1 MIRLNKKLTKKTIL
15 AGAIIAGVAAIPITG
30 VLAYEIFNNKNVET
44 ATVAQY
50 LKGNSVDSN
59 VTKMNKP
66 EMNGEQPPELPDGE
80 KPEMNGE
87 QLPEL
92 LDGEKP
98 EMNGEQPPELPDG
111 EKPEMNGEQ
120 PPELPDGEK
129 PEMNGEQPP
138 ELPDGEKLEMNGEQP
153 PELPDGE
160 KPEMNG
166 EQPSKLPDGTMPE
179 ITNNQQNNDQGF
191 FEMLKNLPSNF
202 VNWLKD
208 LFNKK

>member
-1 MIRLNKKLTKKTIL
+1 MNKKITKKTFL
-15 AGAIIAGVAAIPITG
+15 TGAIIAGVAAIPITG
-30 VLAYEIFNNKNVET
+30 VLAYENVNNKNVET
-44 ATVAQY
+44 APVAQY

-59 VTKMNKP
+59 VTKINKP
-66 EMNGEQPPELPDGE
+66 EMNGENRPELPDGE
-80 KPEMNGE
+80 KLKMNGE
-87 QLPEL
+87 QPPEL

-129 PEMNGEQPP
+129 PEMNGEQPS
-138 ELPDGEKLEMNGEQP
+138 E
-153 PELPDGE
+153 
-160 KPEMNG
+160 
-166 EQPSKLPDGTMPE
+166 LPDGTMPE
-179 ITNNQQNNDQGF
+179 ITNNQQNNEQGF

-202 VNWLKD
+202 VNWLKN